1 MRLANPSPGR
11 VVAWVTEHL
20 GHLCSDVPEAS
31 PRFRGT
37 QEAADAALRASEV
50 DGYARRR
57 SEVWPTERRGASG
70 LSPWIRHGFLT
81 LPRVWAHVEGGPAA
95 DVSKFRDELLWA
107 EYSRH
112 LYARLGQGMAEGLRA
127 SRTESMIEQNPW
139 DRSMACM
146 DLTVGELE
154 RDGWLVNQT
163 RMWLA
168 SQWAVRQGAP
178 WRDGEDRFFTH
189 LLDGS
194 RASNRSGW
202 QWTVGTGNGKSYG
215 FARWQVEKRAPG
227 LCDTCVHRR
236 SCPIE
241 RFGEDVRLHTNS
253 PHPLLREDHDTTTT
267 AGPIAVQKMD
277 EPDVVWLTAESVGD
291 DDPAL
296 RAHPDLDVLFI
307 FDEPLLRRLR
317 LSGKRLIFLTE
328 RLAELADE
336 RPVEL
341 HVGRPRDV
349 LCERRVATTFAPV
362 PGWRSITNHITPVEL
377 HPWPWLR
384 RPNAGTLMSFSAWS
398 GTSFRDRRKRS

>member
-1 MRLANPSPGR
+1 MQIANPSPGS
-11 VVAWVTEHL
+11 VVEWVTEHL
-20 GHLCSDVPEAS
+20 GHLCSDTPTPS

-37 QEAADAALRASEV
+37 QEAADTALRAYDV
-50 DGYARRR
+50 AGYAYRR
-57 SEVWPTERRGASG
+57 SEVWPAERRGASG
-70 LSPWIRHGFLT
+70 LSPWIRHGLLS
-81 LPRVWAHVEGGPAA
+81 LPRVWESVDGGPAA

-112 LYARLGQGMAEGLRA
+112 LYARLGSAMTEGLRA
-127 SRTESMIEQNPW
+127 SRAESIIEHDPW

-168 SQWAVRQGAP
+168 SQWAVRHGAA

-194 RASNRSGW
+194 RAANRLGW
-202 QWTVGTGNGKSYG
+202 QWTVGTGNAKSYG

-241 RFGEDVRLHTNS
+241 RFGDDVRLHVES
-253 PHPLLREDHDTTTT
+253 PHPLLREDPDTRNTG
-267 AGPIAVQKMD
+267 GPTAVQKFD
-277 EPDVVWLTAESVGD
+277 EADVVWLTAESLGD

-296 RAHPDLDVLFI
+296 RANPSLGVLFV

-317 LSGKRLIFLTE
+317 LSGKRLIFLAE
-328 RLAELADE
+328 RLAELAAE
-336 RPVEL
+336 RSVEL
-341 HVGRPRDV
+341 HLGQPRDV
-349 LCERRVATTFAPV
+349 LADRRVATTFAPV
-362 PGWRSITNHITPVEL
+362 PGWRKLTNQRIPVEL

-384 RPNAGTLMSFSAWS
+384 RPSGGSVMSFSAWS
-398 GTSFRDRRKRS
+398 GAPSAKRRKRL